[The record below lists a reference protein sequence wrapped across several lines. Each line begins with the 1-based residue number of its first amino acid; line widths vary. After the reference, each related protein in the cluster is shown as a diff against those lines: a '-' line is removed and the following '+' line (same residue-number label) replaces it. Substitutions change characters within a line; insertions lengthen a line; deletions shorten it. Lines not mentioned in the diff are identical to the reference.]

1 MGKIS
6 QVSAKYLVHA
16 SIQIEGVVDKPDII
30 GAVFGQTEGLLGNDL
45 ELRELQRNG
54 RIGRIEVT
62 TESRAGKTQGTILV
76 PSSLD
81 KAETCIVAAALEIIQ
96 RIGPCN
102 AKIVVQKIEDV
113 RVSKRDQV
121 VLRAKEL
128 LKTLVDSV
136 MPDSAEFAD
145 EVSYSVR
152 VEEITTYGKDKLPAG
167 PNLDEAE
174 EIIIVEG
181 RADVVNLLKYGFKN
195 VIALNGTSVPDTIA
209 KLSKEKSVTVFVDGD
224 RGGNLII
231 RGLADVAEVDFVT
244 RAPDG
249 KEVEELAKKE
259 INKALRSKIT
269 WEQALLDLKS
279 GASDTKRRPSAPA
292 ARNDRNSRNDRNTRD
307 RNTRTPRNDGSAN
320 ERPER
325 RERAPP
331 RKAMSDSEKKTFKKM
346 GGEMIGS
353 RGASLVD
360 ADLKVLGKVPVTG
373 LANTIKSLDNV
384 HAVVFDGEVDKDIAG
399 AADKAGV
406 KYLIG
411 MDSKVKQSET
421 KAKLMNIADL

>member
-62 TESRAGKTQGTILV
+62 TESRSGKTQGTILV

-81 KAETCIVAAALEIIQ
+81 KAETCIVGAALEIIQ

-102 AKIVVQKIEDV
+102 AKIKVQKIEDV

-121 VLRAKEL
+121 VGRAKEL

-136 MPDSAEFAD
+136 MPDSAEIAD
-145 EVSYSVR
+145 EVAYSVR

-174 EIIIVEG
+174 EVIIVEG

-195 VIALNGTSVPDTIA
+195 VIAMNGTNVPPTIA
-209 KLSKEKSVTVFVDGD
+209 ALSKQKSITVFVDGD

-231 RGLADVAEVDFVT
+231 RGLAEVAEIDFVT
-244 RAPDG
+244 KAPDG

-259 INKALRSKIT
+259 INKALRSKIA
-269 WEQALLDLKS
+269 WEQAKLDMKS
-279 GASDTKRRPSAPA
+279 SAKDDKRKTAPNS
-292 ARNDRNSRNDRNTRD
+292 RDRNSRNDRNPRNSRND
-307 RNTRTPRNDGSAN
+307 RNSN
-320 ERPER
+320 RPER
-325 RERAPP
+325 RERAP
-331 RKAMSDSEKKTFKKM
+331 RVATMSADEKKSFKKM
-346 GGEMIGS
+346 GEEMIGS

-384 HAVVFDGEVDKDIAG
+384 HAVIFDGEVDKDIAG

-406 KYLIG
+406 KFLIG
-411 MDSKVKQSET
+411 MDSQVKQNET
-421 KAKLMNIADL
+421 MAKLMNIADL

>member
-136 MPDSAEFAD
+136 MPDSAEIAD